1 MKSYSTIVN
10 DAEALL
16 QDSSNGVFLVT
27 EFDTIMPQGLILIS
41 RCNPWRY
48 KATKTTTASSY
59 DITLS
64 SGDKWRL
71 LDGTGYKGTGIAY
84 AEYKVDQNP
93 RQFRG
98 LTRFGDTL
106 SLELMS
112 RPSSAVPV
120 YLYMNKIHLLQKEI
134 GTDDTAGEIKTDADA
149 GDTSIVLD
157 SLGTGTINEM
167 TTLTIDGDST
177 TYYVIETATIDT
189 NEATVSIW
197 PPLASAVTA
206 GTVVALSLTDST
218 LNMMEE
224 DLLARWL
231 AAQAAISKATVYYQQ
246 VNTCITTLASAVT
259 AISAVAARITQAI
272 TDAASIRIS
281 ASAGSTAIALG
292 NAEFDKMATE
302 VALGK
307 TALASGASLI
317 NTIPVGGGAAEYMG
331 QAAADVGIA
340 HGYLST
346 GQSYLQEASADN
358 ANANDYAQAASAE
371 LRAAS
376 EKISEGITNLRLVST
391 RLQVS
396 DGGRQY
402 ERWGRE
408 ELARV
413 MTDLRKYGGL
423 PIAKRYPQD

>member
-1 MKSYSTIVN
+1 
-10 DAEALL
+10 
-16 QDSSNGVFLVT
+16 
-27 EFDTIMPQGLILIS
+27 MPQGLILIS

-71 LDGTGYKGTGIAY
+71 LDGTGYKGTGIEK
-84 AEYKVDQNP
+84 AEYEVDQNP
-93 RQFRG
+93 RRFRG
-98 LTRFGDTL
+98 VTRFGDTL

-112 RPSSAVPV
+112 RPSSAVSV

-134 GTDDTAGEIKTDADA
+134 GTTDTAGALSA
-149 GDTSIVLD
+149 NAAAAATSLALK

-167 TTLTIDGDST
+167 TSLVITGDSA
-177 TYYVIETATIDT
+177 TYYVTETATIDT
-189 NEATVSIW
+189 NTATVSIW
-197 PPLASAVTA
+197 PPLAAAALANAVVT
-206 GTVVALSLTDST
+206 LSLTSST

-246 VNTCITTLASAVT
+246 VNTCITTLASAAT
-259 AISAVAARITQAI
+259 AIAAVAARITQAVDDI
-272 TDAASIRIS
+272 ASGRDGYGLDSGGLVAAQV
-281 ASAGSTAIALG
+281 AIPLA

-302 VALGK
+302 VGLGK

-331 QAAADVGIA
+331 QASSDVGIA

-346 GQSYLQEASADN
+346 GQSYLQEASAHQNN
-358 ANANDYAQAASAE
+358 ARGFANSAAAE

-376 EKISEGITNLRLVST
+376 EKISEGITNLRLVGT

-413 MTDLRKYGGL
+413 MVDLRKYGGL
-423 PIAKRYPQD
+423 PIAKRFPQD

>member
-1 MKSYSTIVN
+1 
-10 DAEALL
+10 
-16 QDSSNGVFLVT
+16 
-27 EFDTIMPQGLILIS
+27 
-41 RCNPWRY
+41 
-48 KATKTTTASSY
+48 
-59 DITLS
+59 
-64 SGDKWRL
+64 
-71 LDGTGYKGTGIAY
+71 
-84 AEYKVDQNP
+84 
-93 RQFRG
+93 
-98 LTRFGDTL
+98 
-106 SLELMS
+106 
-112 RPSSAVPV
+112 
-120 YLYMNKIHLLQKEI
+120 
-134 GTDDTAGEIKTDADA
+134 
-149 GDTSIVLD
+149 
-157 SLGTGTINEM
+157 
-167 TTLTIDGDST
+167 
-177 TYYVIETATIDT
+177 
-189 NEATVSIW
+189 
-197 PPLASAVTA
+197 
-206 GTVVALSLTDST
+206 
-218 LNMMEE
+218 MMED

-231 AAQAAISKATVYYQQ
+231 AAQAAISKATTYYQQ

-259 AISAVAARITQAI
+259 AIGAVAARITQAI
-272 TDAASIRIS
+272 TDAASIRTS
-281 ASAGSTAIALG
+281 ASAGAAAILLG

-302 VALGK
+302 VGLGK

-358 ANANDYAQAASAE
+358 ANANDYANAAAAE

-376 EKISEGITNLRLVST
+376 EKISEGITNLRLVGT

-423 PIAKRYPQD
+423 PIAKRFPQD

>member
-48 KATKTTTASSY
+48 KITKSTTASSY

-71 LDGTGYKGTGIAY
+71 LDGTGYKGTGIEK
-84 AEYKVDQNP
+84 AEYEVDQNP

-98 LTRFGDTL
+98 LTRFGDTI

-112 RPSSAVPV
+112 RPSSAVSV

-134 GTDDTAGEIKTDADA
+134 GTDDTAGAIKTDADA

-206 GTVVALSLTDST
+206 GTVVTLSLTDST

-259 AISAVAARITQAI
+259 AIGSVAARITQAI
-272 TDAASIRIS
+272 TDAASIRTS
-281 ASAGSTAIALG
+281 ASAGATAIALG

-358 ANANDYAQAASAE
+358 SNANNYSQSASVE

-376 EKISEGITNLRLVST
+376 DKINEAITNLRLVST